1 MPRAPTRER
10 KEKPG
15 CAVPPIFSAA
25 ATTIGATV
33 APTVKPALTWRGLGL
48 GLGLELGLGFG
59 LGSGVRLW
67 SGLGLG

>member
-33 APTVKPALTWRGLGL
+33 APTVKPALTVATER
-48 GLGLELGLGFG
+48 
-59 LGSGVRLW
+59 RLFSMESEDHMASW
-67 SGLGLG
+67 SEALSTMP